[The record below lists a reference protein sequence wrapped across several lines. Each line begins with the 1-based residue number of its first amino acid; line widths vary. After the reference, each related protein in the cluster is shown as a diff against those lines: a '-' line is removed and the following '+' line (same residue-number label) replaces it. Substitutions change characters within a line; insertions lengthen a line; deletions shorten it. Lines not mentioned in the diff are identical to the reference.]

1 MLPNILGKCPDPFC
15 QQEAIW
21 HLAWISTVH
30 TVVCMKQKSLNGS
43 LCETSSWKETGCLC
57 ETSSWK
63 ETGTSAA
70 HILWHW
76 QGKGLLSCKHYI
88 TNHKFFCSSREL
100 PRPPPPPPP
109 PPPNPQEQHTA
120 PQWKTRK
127 LYASDHLKKSPPS
140 SAELT
145 APCTHA
151 PKSSMHSL
159 RKAELALKTA
169 QTQSPLLRPLL
180 SKTASGHMLCWH
192 YNHT

>member
-1 MLPNILGKCPDPFC
+1 MLHNILGKYLQFVKLVLHNILGKCLQLAKRMLHNNTGNGLQLAKRMLSNILGKCPDPFC

-100 PRPPPPPPP
+100 PRPPRPPPPTP
-109 PPPNPQEQHTA
+109 KNNTQLHNEKQENCMPAIT
-120 PQWKTRK
+120 
-127 LYASDHLKKSPPS
+127 
-140 SAELT
+140 
-145 APCTHA
+145 
-151 PKSSMHSL
+151 
-159 RKAELALKTA
+159 
-169 QTQSPLLRPLL
+169 
-180 SKTASGHMLCWH
+180 
-192 YNHT
+192 

>member
-1 MLPNILGKCPDPFC
+1 MEVSVRPVPGRRLAVSVRPVPGRRLAHQQHIFC
-15 QQEAIW
+15 GTGRGRAYS
-21 HLAWISTVH
+21 LANTTLQTTNSFVLH
-30 TVVCMKQKSLNGS
+30 
-43 LCETSSWKETGCLC
+43 ESS
-57 ETSSWK
+57 
-63 ETGTSAA
+63 
-70 HILWHW
+70 
-76 QGKGLLSCKHYI
+76 
-88 TNHKFFCSSREL
+88 
-100 PRPPPPPPP
+100 PVP